1 MAHEVDDAAEDFAR
15 EHRYAQAALQRK
27 HIDIPEGK
35 VMRYEPVYDSSE
47 ECMCDKVWI
56 DRLTGKEVMRYDAA
70 DPANTNSY
78 YGARPD
84 EDSFVHRGL
93 SYYELIDAGKAK
105 PLPQFPVYDD
115 GRYEY
120 DDYTDEDLGTPHHE
134 EDMP

>member
-1 MAHEVDDAAEDFAR
+1 MGDERDEAQEDFEN

-27 HIDIPEGK
+27 RISVPEGK
-35 VMRYEPVYDSSE
+35 VMRYEFVYDASDRS
-47 ECMCDKVWI
+47 MYDKVWI

-84 EDSFVHRGL
+84 EDSFIRRGL
-93 SYYELIDAGKAK
+93 DYYEMIDAVIAK

-115 GRYEY
+115 Y
-120 DDYTDEDLGTPHHE
+120 DE
-134 EDMP
+134 